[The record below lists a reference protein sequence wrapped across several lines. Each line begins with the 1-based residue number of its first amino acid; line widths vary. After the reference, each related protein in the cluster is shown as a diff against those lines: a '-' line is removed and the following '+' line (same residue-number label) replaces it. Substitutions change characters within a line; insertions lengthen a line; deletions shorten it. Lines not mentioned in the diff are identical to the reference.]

1 MNQCIKIMLL
11 RFRKTSLLYL
21 SFLFLLTLF
30 LSHHSFGGKGSK
42 KGTAGALE
50 LLIPIDARGFALG
63 GSTIS
68 ITKGVGALTWN
79 PAGITHRSN
88 DFEMLFSH
96 HDYIADIGVNFAAMS
111 ANLGEYGSFAF
122 SIKSLNLGEIE
133 ETTEDMPEGTGNYFS
148 PSFFNLGATYAR
160 NISDRLRAGI
170 TLKYV
175 YEKIYKTLA
184 VGLAWD
190 AGVQYI
196 AGNTGL
202 HFGIVLK
209 NVGPSLRYE
218 GPDLERDYE
227 LSTDYQVFRKIQIKS
242 ATFDLPSSLELGFAY
257 EKSFLDVN
265 IFTISGSFEN
275 NNYGNDLY
283 KTGIEYSYNDML
295 FLRGGY
301 ILVTEEKEYIYHLSF
316 GVGLHYIIGAIGLQ
330 IDYAY
335 RPVRIFKNNS
345 IISIQLNL

>member
-1 MNQCIKIMLL
+1 MLL
-11 RFRKTSLLYL
+11 GFRKTLLFYFTILCWSLLIFPYY
-21 SFLFLLTLF
+21 
-30 LSHHSFGGKGSK
+30 SFGGKESK

-68 ITKGVGALTWN
+68 IAKGVEAIAWN
-79 PAGITHRSN
+79 PAGITHSLN
-88 DFEMLFSH
+88 AFEMLFSH
-96 HDYIADIGVNFAAMS
+96 HDYIADIGVNFAAIS
-111 ANLGEYGSFAF
+111 ANLEELGSFAF
-122 SIKSLNLGEIE
+122 SIKSLNIGDIE
-133 ETTEDMPEGTGNYFS
+133 ETTEDWPEGTGNYFS

-160 NISDRLRAGI
+160 NISDRLRAGV

-175 YEKIYKTLA
+175 YEKFYKTSA
-184 VGLAWD
+184 TGLAFD
-190 AGVQYI
+190 TGVQYV

-202 HFGIVLK
+202 LFGIVLK
-209 NVGPSLRYE
+209 NVGPNMRYE
-218 GPDLERDYE
+218 GADLERDYE
-227 LSTDYQVFRKIQIKS
+227 LTTDYQVSRKIQIKS
-242 ATFDLPSSLELGFAY
+242 SPFNLPASLELGFAY

-265 IFTISGSFEN
+265 KFIISGSFEN

-283 KTGIEYSYNDML
+283 KTGMEYSYNNLL

-301 ILVTEEKEYIYHLSF
+301 ILVPEEIEYIYQLSY
-316 GVGLHYIIGAIGLQ
+316 GVGLHYIIGGIGLQ

-345 IISIQLNL
+345 IINIQFNL